1 MKAITDEFFPCR
13 LLLPLNSHGTSP
25 DRHLA
30 GQRTQQ
36 NRESS
41 NGPLR
46 AGGKPVPTLGS
57 SPRVGFFRSCFLFEH
72 DLFRKPVPT
81 FRDHALGSEFQ
92 FLARPERDFLAR
104 LDLDRLA
111 GWGALSP
118 SRAAAPA

>member
-1 MKAITDEFFPCR
+1 MIVQDEGNNGRQAGKKHVPDEFFPYR

-25 DRHLA
+25 DRHFA

-57 SPRVGFFRSCFLFEH
+57 RPRAGFFGIMLF
-72 DLFRKPVPT
+72 V
-81 FRDHALGSEFQ
+81 
-92 FLARPERDFLAR
+92 
-104 LDLDRLA
+104 
-111 GWGALSP
+111 
-118 SRAAAPA
+118 